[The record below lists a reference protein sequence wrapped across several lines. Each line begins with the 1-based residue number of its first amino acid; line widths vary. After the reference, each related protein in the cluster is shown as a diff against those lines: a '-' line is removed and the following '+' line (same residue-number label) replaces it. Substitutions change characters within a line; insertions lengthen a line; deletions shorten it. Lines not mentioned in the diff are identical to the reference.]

1 MAYSGTTASSSV
13 ANAPNLVASSIGGRL
28 TAGTVATAAGVGGAA
43 WLYSST
49 NLTTDMT
56 VASFF
61 SDAYYIGMKQGDIVF
76 GAQASSAG
84 STTQIAYMGVLGAV
98 STAGAALSTGG
109 TMTSTFS

>member
-28 TAGTVATAAGVGGAA
+28 TAGSSATVGAGGAA

-56 VASFF
+56 VAGFF
-61 SDAYYIGMKQGDIVF
+61 TDAYYIGMKQGDIVF

-109 TMTSTFS
+109 TITSTFS

>member
-1 MAYSGTTASSSV
+1 MAYSGSTAASTV
-13 ANAPNLVASSIGGRL
+13 ANPPNQISSALVGRITNSS
-28 TAGTVATAAGVGGAA
+28 TATVGGGAKV

-56 VASFF
+56 AANFF
-61 SDAYYIGMKQGDIVF
+61 TDAYYIGMNQGDVVM

-84 STTQIAYMGVLGAV
+84 STTQIAYLGVLGAV
-98 STAGAALSTGG
+98 TTSGAALSTGG

>member
-1 MAYSGTTASSSV
+1 MAYSGTTAASSV
-13 ANAPNLVASSIGGRL
+13 ANAPNLIASSVGGRL
-28 TAGTVATAAGVGGAA
+28 TASSSATVGGGGAA

-56 VASFF
+56 AANFF
-61 SDAYYIGMKQGDIVF
+61 TEAYSLGMRQGDIVF

-84 STTQIAYMGVLGAV
+84 STTQIAYFGVLGAV
-98 STAGAALSTGG
+98 SASGAALSTGG